1 MFAAR
6 KENVLKHKG
15 HQVKKVRIGVIGLG
29 NMGSGHIRNIEDGK
43 IDGME
48 LVAVCDID
56 PKKLEKYEGKY
67 KTFARSED
75 LIRSGEVDA
84 VMVETPHYSHTT
96 IGIDALDNGL
106 HVLVEKPVSVH
117 VADCE
122 RLFAAHKRHRKLVFG
137 AMFNQR
143 PDPHF
148 AKVREI
154 VKSGMLGEITRVNWI
169 ITDWYRPEFYYKTG
183 GWRATW
189 KGEGGGVLMN
199 QCPHNL
205 DLLQWMFGMPKT
217 VRAFCQ
223 FGKWHDI
230 EVEDAVTAYFTYPNG
245 ATGVFV
251 TTTGEAPGTNRLE
264 VCGEM
269 GKIVVEGGSIVW
281 TRNTVGQRKFSTT
294 TTSSFAKPETWKV
307 EIPASGN
314 GGQHVT
320 VLQNFIDAIRSGAKL
335 VAPAEE
341 GINSVM
347 LANAMIYSSIREKT
361 VELPLD
367 GAEYEKL
374 LRKLVKGSKAKKETV
389 SVELSAA
396 EFAASA
402 SK

>member
-1 MFAAR
+1 
-6 KENVLKHKG
+6 
-15 HQVKKVRIGVIGLG
+15 
-29 NMGSGHIRNIEDGK
+29 MGSQHIANIESGK
-43 IDGME
+43 ISGLD

-56 PKKLEKYEGKY
+56 GEKLGKYEGKY
-67 KTFARSED
+67 KTFLRSED

-122 RLFAAHKRHRKLVFG
+122 RLFAAHKRHKKLVFG

-154 VKSGMLGEITRVNWI
+154 VKSGQLGEITRVNWI
-169 ITDWYRPEFYYKTG
+169 ITNWFRSEWYYKTG
-183 GWRATW
+183 DWRATW

-217 VRAFCQ
+217 VRAFCE

-230 EVEDAVTAYFTYPNG
+230 EVEDAVTAYLTYPNG

-269 GKIVVEGGSIVW
+269 GKIVVEGGKITW
-281 TRNTVGQRKFSTT
+281 TRNTVGQREFSSTT
-294 TTSSFAKPETWKV
+294 RSSFGSPETWTID
-307 EIPASGN
+307 IPASGN

-320 VLQNFIDAIRSGAKL
+320 VLQNFVDAVRTGAKL

-341 GINSVM
+341 GVNSVM
-347 LANAMIYSSIREKT
+347 LANAMIYSSLKGKT

-374 LRKLVKGSKAKKETV
+374 LKKLVKGSKYKKQVV
-389 SVELSAA
+389 SAVTTA
-396 EFAASA
+396 EDFAASA